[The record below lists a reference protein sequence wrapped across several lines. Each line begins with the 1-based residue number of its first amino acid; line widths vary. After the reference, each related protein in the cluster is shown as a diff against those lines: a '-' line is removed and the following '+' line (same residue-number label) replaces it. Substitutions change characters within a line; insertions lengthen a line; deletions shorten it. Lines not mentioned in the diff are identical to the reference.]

1 MKKIYLSIVAAV
13 SLMFVSCTA
22 DWLNTDPSTA
32 VPSDDAIKNIDDAQ
46 VALNGIYRLASAH
59 SYYGDNYLYYADC
72 RGEDVQ
78 ARINKGAGRR
88 VSPYYFFDVTAD
100 DNFNITLV
108 WNQPYKVI
116 HQANSLIEKLDA
128 GNAGN
133 ARPEEVLV
141 VGDRLYTDIACG
153 INAGV
158 QTALVYTGEAKPEDL
173 KETEYMPD
181 YAFADIRTL
190 LQAFKR
196 AKGE

>member
-1 MKKIYLSIVAAV
+1 M
-13 SLMFVSCTA
+13 
-22 DWLNTDPSTA
+22 
-32 VPSDDAIKNIDDAQ
+32 
-46 VALNGIYRLASAH
+46 
-59 SYYGDNYLYYADC
+59 
-72 RGEDVQ
+72 Q

-153 INAGV
+153 INGGV
-158 QTALVYTGEAKPEDL
+158 DTCVLYTGEATPEDVAS
-173 KETEYMPD
+173 TEYRPD
-181 YAFADIRTL
+181 YAFADVKEL
-190 LQAFKR
+190 LTHCLR
-196 AKGE
+196 S